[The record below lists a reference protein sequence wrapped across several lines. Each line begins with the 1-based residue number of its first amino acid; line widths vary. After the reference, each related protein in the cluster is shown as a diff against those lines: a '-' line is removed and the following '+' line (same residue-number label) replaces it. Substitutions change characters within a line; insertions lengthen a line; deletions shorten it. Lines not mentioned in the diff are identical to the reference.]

1 MASYSPQ
8 PAFENTQGD
17 AGVRLCAHVAP
28 LNDMGRE
35 RKNNEDSH
43 LIFPLDG
50 SVAPQNG
57 EERVLGLSPP
67 GLLLAVADGMGGHL
81 AGEVAS
87 QMCVE
92 NLAQE
97 MKRQLLL
104 AGVTLSDLSMALRR
118 AVEAVHQA
126 VYTHAQQHAE
136 ALNMGTTLTAAL
148 LNGTRATFAEVGDS
162 RAYLFRGGSLIL
174 LTQDQTIANM
184 LRSRGE
190 DSDRVSSQ
198 IKEMLTQAVGAQP
211 DLEVIMSD
219 VGLEPGDVLLLCSD
233 GLYKAVSP
241 SEIVECLEQAA
252 SAGQKARDL
261 VMKANG
267 NGGPDNITVL
277 LAEIQPVEET

>member
-1 MASYSPQ
+1 
-8 PAFENTQGD
+8 
-17 AGVRLCAHVAP
+17 
-28 LNDMGRE
+28 MGRE

-50 SVAPQNG
+50 GTAPQNG
-57 EERVLGLSPP
+57 EEKVLGLSPP

-87 QMCVE
+87 RMCVE

-97 MKRQLLL
+97 MMRQLLL
-104 AGVTLSDLSMALRR
+104 AGATLSDLPIALRK
-118 AVEAVHQA
+118 AVEAAHQA
-126 VYTHAQQHAE
+126 VYTHAKQHAE
-136 ALNMGTTLTAAL
+136 TLSMGTTLTAAL
-148 LNGTRATFAEVGDS
+148 LNGTQAAFAQVGDS

-174 LTQDQTIANM
+174 LTQDQTIANF

-198 IKEMLTQAVGAQP
+198 IQEMLTQAVGAQP
-211 DLEVIMSD
+211 DLEVITSAL
-219 VGLEPGDVLLLCSD
+219 GLELGDVLLLCSD
-233 GLYKAVSP
+233 GLYKTVSP
-241 SEIVECLEQAA
+241 SEIVDCLEQAV

-267 NGGPDNITVL
+267 NGGPDNITVI